1 MAANDLCT
9 LAEVRA
15 FLELPG
21 ADTSRDAL
29 ITATITPLSVAVMQW
44 TQREFAPTT
53 ATATRTFRLDVGALK
68 LDLAPY
74 DLRSVTAFTLHPE
87 DATPL
92 TLTVTSDYQ
101 LHPVTP
107 VHGVYTSVR
116 LAGNLANLFQS
127 NSARFFGYARVSI
140 AGAWGFSSV
149 PDDVKQATIVAVASA
164 IRRDVPALDLNDFG
178 DPGQLTA
185 ERPINYSLPA
195 ASLRMLSPYKRA
207 AC

>member
-1 MAANDLCT
+1 MA
-9 LAEVRA
+9 
-15 FLELPG
+15 
-21 ADTSRDAL
+21 
-29 ITATITPLSVAVMQW
+29 W

-53 ATATRTFRLDVGALK
+53 GSATRTFRLDVGSLK

-74 DLRSVTAFTLHPE
+74 DLRSVTTLTVHPE
-87 DATPL
+87 DSSALVL
-92 TLTVTSDYQ
+92 TAASQYQ

-127 NSARFFGYARVSI
+127 NTARFFGYAQVSI

-164 IRRDVPALDLNDFG
+164 VRRDVPALDLNDFG
-178 DPGQLTA
+178 DPRQLTA
-185 ERPINYSLPA
+185 ERPINYALPA
-195 ASLRMLSPYKRA
+195 ASLRMLSPYKRPA
-207 AC
+207 I